1 MTPFTAR
8 VAAELSGGGLRIC
21 FTGLPQFSFFS
32 SHVGFFLNFAGT
44 FSVCASRFIVTDGQI
59 EDTSEVQ
66 LQKSYLVSSG
76 QRSRSPVC
84 SNYPSVG
91 CNWGGMDE
99 VNWLEWIVLR
109 CEPKT
114 DTDGNMVEVVVV
126 VVGGLIGEE
135 ETFPEKAIKLIDDF
149 PGGMFPQV
157 CAVRTCVR
165 TRNAILGRGTST
177 IRKN

>member
-1 MTPFTAR
+1 MNASSSRCLPMTQLTAR
-8 VAAELSGGGLRIC
+8 VAAELWEKRGKLRIC
-21 FTGLPQFSFFS
+21 FTGLSHFSFFS
-32 SHVGFFLNFAGT
+32 LHVGFFQLNFAGT

-59 EDTSEVQ
+59 EDMSEVQ

-126 VVGGLIGEE
+126 VVEGGG
-135 ETFPEKAIKLIDDF
+135 
-149 PGGMFPQV
+149 
-157 CAVRTCVR
+157 
-165 TRNAILGRGTST
+165 
-177 IRKN
+177 

>member
-1 MTPFTAR
+1 MESCGSASQACP
-8 VAAELSGGGLRIC
+8 IIH
-21 FTGLPQFSFFS
+21 FSPLTLLFFR
-32 SHVGFFLNFAGT
+32 LIFAGT
-44 FSVCASRFIVTDGQI
+44 FSVCASRFIVADGQI
-59 EDTSEVQ
+59 EDASEVQ

-114 DTDGNMVEVVVV
+114 DTDGNMVEVVVG
-126 VVGGLIGEE
+126 VGG
-135 ETFPEKAIKLIDDF
+135 
-149 PGGMFPQV
+149 GG
-157 CAVRTCVR
+157 
-165 TRNAILGRGTST
+165 GGG
-177 IRKN
+177 